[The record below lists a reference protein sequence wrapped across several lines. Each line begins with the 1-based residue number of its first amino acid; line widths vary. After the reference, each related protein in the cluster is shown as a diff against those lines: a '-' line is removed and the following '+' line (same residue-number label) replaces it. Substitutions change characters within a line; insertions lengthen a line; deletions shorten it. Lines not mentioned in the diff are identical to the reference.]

1 MSGINILVVDGN
13 ELEWR
18 KTFARQGDCV
28 PSGIFGRLLK
38 NLRPDLNVEI
48 YCPCDSEDAP
58 LLPLGDYDGIMI
70 TGSTLNVYDRRP
82 AVLRQLEFAQSAF
95 QSGTPIFGVC
105 WGLQLAVVA
114 AGGEVAASTIKT
126 CKCEVPLARGISLT
140 EAGLL
145 HPMHAQRPPVFDAL
159 AFHSDHIISLP
170 PGATVTAR
178 NDHFI
183 QALQIELGQSVFWGV
198 QYHPEAT
205 PQDMAG
211 FMVSCAEALVEISRF
226 ADLEAVEVAAR
237 DFFSAKAR
245 PSHHQVNQSN
255 CGPVA
260 PEFAPLEIV
269 NWLEQQVCPRATA
282 RREGA

>member
-1 MSGINILVVDGN
+1 MLFRS
-13 ELEWR
+13 
-18 KTFARQGDCV
+18 
-28 PSGIFGRLLK
+28 
-38 NLRPDLNVEI
+38 PDLNVEI
-48 YCPCDSEDAP
+48 YCPCDSGAIP
-58 LLPLGDYDGIMI
+58 LLPLGDYDGILI
-70 TGSTLNVYDRRP
+70 TGSTLSVYDRRP

-95 QSGTPIFGVC
+95 QSGTPILGVC

-114 AGGEVAASTIKT
+114 AGGEVAASTSKS

-140 EAGLL
+140 EAGLR

-159 AFHSDHIISLP
+159 AFHSDYIVRLP

-183 QALQIELGQSVFWGV
+183 QALQIESGQSVFWGV

-205 PQDMAG
+205 PQEIAG
-211 FMVSCAEALVEISRF
+211 FMVSCAGALVDNSRF

-237 DFFSAKAR
+237 DLCGTKAR
-245 PSHHQVNQSN
+245 SSHHQVEQSN

-260 PEFAPLEIV
+260 LEFAPLEIV